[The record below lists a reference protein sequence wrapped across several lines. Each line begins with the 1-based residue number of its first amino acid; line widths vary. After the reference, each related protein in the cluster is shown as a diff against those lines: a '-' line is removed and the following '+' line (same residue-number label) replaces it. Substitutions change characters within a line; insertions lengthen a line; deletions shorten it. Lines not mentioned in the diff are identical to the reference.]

1 MRRFYLFTLIVA
13 AVLLSSAIAASAQTG
28 QLRGHVVIKQP
39 DGTSV
44 PGVGAQIDVFRTDLP
59 GNYPTKADKKGQFV
73 YAGLPYVG
81 RYIIAASAPNAA
93 PSVLGGV
100 LAGRDTDYEIVLGP
114 GDGRR
119 YTADEAK
126 AAVRPGGG
134 SAAGSNGGG
143 GGGGESAA
151 DKAKREEIAKKN
163 AEIEAKNKKIEASN
177 QAVTDAF
184 KAGNVA
190 LNSKNYDEA
199 IKQYDVGLA
208 ADPEQAALLTN
219 KSAALKARGVD
230 KYNLGI
236 KNKDA
241 AATESAKADFKAA
254 AEAANAAADLLKKEP
269 AATDPAQQKQ
279 QEANKYAAFSVRAE
293 SMRLFVVKAD
303 PTQADAGAAAFQDY
317 ISVETDPAKKSRAQL
332 DLAQMLLDAGSGDK
346 AYAEYQKILAAN
358 PDDVDAN
365 LGAGLAL
372 FSIGDK
378 AKYQDAANY
387 LQHFVDKAP
396 DTHKFKNDA
405 KDILAELK
413 STENVTP
420 QKTTTT
426 RPKKRP

>member
-1 MRRFYLFTLIVA
+1 MRRFYLFTLMVAA

-28 QLRGHVVIKQP
+28 QLRGHVVIKQA

-44 PGVGAQIDVFRTDLP
+44 PGAGAQIDVFRTDLP

-93 PSVLGGV
+93 PSVLGGI

-119 YTADEAK
+119 YTAEEAK
-126 AAVRPGGG
+126 AAVKPGGG
-134 SAAGSNGGG
+134 SAPTSN
-143 GGGGESAA
+143 GGGESAA
-151 DKAKREEIAKKN
+151 DKAKREELAAKN
-163 AEIEAKNKKIEASN
+163 AEIEAKNKKIESSN
-177 QAVTDAF
+177 TVVAEAF

-190 LNSKNYDEA
+190 LNAKNYDEA
-199 IKQYDVGLA
+199 IKQYDIGLA

-230 KYNLGI
+230 KYNAGI

-241 AATESAKADFKAA
+241 AAIEAAKADFKAA
-254 AEAANAAADLLKKEP
+254 AEAGNAAADLLKKEP
-269 AATDPAQQKQ
+269 AATDPTEQKQ

-293 SMRLFVVKAD
+293 AMRLFVTKTD

-317 ISVETDPAKKSRAQL
+317 ITVETDPAKKSRAQL

-372 FSIGDK
+372 FSTGDK
-378 AKYQDAANY
+378 GKYQDAANY

>member
-1 MRRFYLFTLIVA
+1 MRRSYLFTFITVV
-13 AVLLSSAIAASAQTG
+13 AVLLSTAIAASAQTG
-28 QLRGHVVIKQP
+28 QLRGHVIIKQA

-44 PGVGAQIDVFRTDLP
+44 PAAGAQIDVFRTDLP
-59 GNYPTKADKKGQFV
+59 GQYPTKADKKGQFV

-81 RYIIAASAPNAA
+81 TYIIAASAPNAA
-93 PSVLGGV
+93 PFAQGNVK
-100 LAGRDTDYEIVLGP
+100 AGRDTDYEVVLSP

-119 YTADEAK
+119 LTADEAK
-126 AAVRPGGG
+126 AA
-134 SAAGSNGGG
+134 AAGGASTASSSSSK
-143 GGGGESAA
+143 GGESAA
-151 DKAKREEIAKKN
+151 DKAKREELAKKN
-163 AEIEAKNKKIEASN
+163 AEIEAKNKKIEESN
-177 QAVTDAF
+177 KVVTDAF

-190 LNSKNYDEA
+190 LNAKNYDEA
-199 IKQYDVGLA
+199 IKQYDIGLA

-230 KYNLGI
+230 KYNAGI

-241 AATESAKADFKAA
+241 AATEAAKADFKAA
-254 AEAANAAADLLKKEP
+254 AEAGNAAADLLKKEP
-269 AATDPAQQKQ
+269 AATDPTEQKQ

-293 SMRLFVVKAD
+293 AMRLFVTKTD

-317 ISVETDPAKKSRAQL
+317 ITVETDPAKKSRAQL

-372 FSIGDK
+372 FSTGDK
-378 AKYQDAANY
+378 GKYQDAANY

>member
-1 MRRFYLFTLIVA
+1 MRRFYFFTLIVA
-13 AVLLSSAIAASAQTG
+13 AAVLLSTAIAASAQTG
-28 QLRGHVVIKQP
+28 QLRGHVIIKQA

-44 PGVGAQIDVFRTDLP
+44 PAAGAQIDVFRTDLP
-59 GNYPTKADKKGQFV
+59 GQYPTKADKKGQFV

-81 RYIIAASAPNAA
+81 TYIIAASAPNAA
-93 PSVLGGV
+93 PFAQGNVK
-100 LAGRDTDYEIVLGP
+100 AGRDTDYEVVLSP

-119 YTADEAK
+119 LTADEAK
-126 AAVRPGGG
+126 VA
-134 SAAGSNGGG
+134 AAGGASTASSSSK
-143 GGGGESAA
+143 GGESAA
-151 DKAKREEIAKKN
+151 DKAKREELAKKN
-163 AEIEAKNKKIEASN
+163 AEIEAKNKKIEESN
-177 QAVTDAF
+177 KVVTDAF

-190 LNSKNYDEA
+190 LNAKNYDEA
-199 IKQYDVGLA
+199 IKQYDIGLA

-230 KYNLGI
+230 KYNAGI

-241 AATESAKADFKAA
+241 AATEAAKADFKAA
-254 AEAANAAADLLKKEP
+254 AEAGNTAADLLKKEP
-269 AATDPAQQKQ
+269 AATDPTEQKQ

-293 SMRLFVVKAD
+293 AMRLFVTKTD

-317 ISVETDPAKKSRAQL
+317 IAVETDPAKKSRAQL

-405 KDILAELK
+405 KAILAELK

-420 QKTTTT
+420 EKTTPKRGR
-426 RPKKRP
+426 RP

>member
-1 MRRFYLFTLIVA
+1 MRRFYLFTLIVAA

-28 QLRGHVVIKQP
+28 QLRGHVVIKQA

-44 PGVGAQIDVFRTDLP
+44 PGAGAQIDVFRTDLP

-93 PSVLGGV
+93 PFAQGNVK
-100 LAGRDTDYEIVLGP
+100 AGRDTDYEVVLSP

-119 YTADEAK
+119 LTADEAK
-126 AAVRPGGG
+126 AA
-134 SAAGSNGGG
+134 AAGGASTASSSSSK
-143 GGGGESAA
+143 GGESAA
-151 DKAKREEIAKKN
+151 DKAKREELAKKN
-163 AEIEAKNKKIEASN
+163 AEIEAKNKKIEESN
-177 QAVTDAF
+177 KVVTDAF

-190 LNSKNYDEA
+190 LNAKNYDEA
-199 IKQYDVGLA
+199 IKQYDIGLA

-230 KYNLGI
+230 KYNAGI

-241 AATESAKADFKAA
+241 AATEAAKADFKAA
-254 AEAANAAADLLKKEP
+254 AEAGNTAADLLKKEP
-269 AATDPAQQKQ
+269 AATDPTEQKQ

-293 SMRLFVVKAD
+293 AMRLFVTKTD

-317 ISVETDPAKKSRAQL
+317 IAVETDPAKKSRAQL

-372 FSIGDK
+372 FSTGDK
-378 AKYQDAANY
+378 GKYQDAANY

>member
-1 MRRFYLFTLIVA
+1 MRRFYLFTLMVAA

-28 QLRGHVVIKQP
+28 QLRGHVVIKQA

-44 PGVGAQIDVFRTDLP
+44 PGAGAQIDVFRIDLP
-59 GNYPTKADKKGQFV
+59 GEYPTKADKKGQFV

-81 RYIIAASAPNAA
+81 KYVLAASAPNAA
-93 PSVLGGV
+93 PSALTGIRVGQDIDYEVVLG
-100 LAGRDTDYEIVLGP
+100 A

-119 YTADEAK
+119 YTKEEAK
-126 AAVRPGGG
+126 AAVKPGGG
-134 SAAGSNGGG
+134 SATSSS
-143 GGGGESAA
+143 GGGESAA

-163 AEIEAKNKKIEASN
+163 AEIESKNKKIEESN
-177 QAVTDAF
+177 KVVTEAF

-190 LNSKNYDEA
+190 LNAKNYDEA

-219 KSAALKARGVD
+219 KAAALKARGVD
-230 KYNLGI
+230 KYNASI

-241 AATESAKADFKAA
+241 AATEAAKADFKAA

-269 AATDPAQQKQ
+269 AATDPTEQKQ

-293 SMRLFVVKAD
+293 AMRLFVTKTD

-346 AYAEYQKILAAN
+346 AYAEYQKILTAN

-405 KDILAELK
+405 KAILAELK

-420 QKTTTT
+420 EKTTPA
-426 RPKKRP
+426 RRKRP

>member
-1 MRRFYLFTLIVA
+1 MRRFYLFTLIVAA

-28 QLRGHVVIKQP
+28 QLRGHVVIKQT

-44 PGVGAQIDVFRTDLP
+44 PGAGAQIDVFRTDLS
-59 GNYPTKADKKGQFV
+59 GEYPTKADKKGQFV

-81 RYIIAASAPNAA
+81 KYVLAASAPNAA
-93 PSVLGGV
+93 PSAQSNVKVGQ
-100 LAGRDTDYEIVLGP
+100 DIDYEIVLGP

-119 YTADEAK
+119 YTKEEAK
-126 AAVRPGGG
+126 AAVKPGAG
-134 SAAGSNGGG
+134 SATSST
-143 GGGGESAA
+143 GGGESAA

-163 AEIEAKNKKIEASN
+163 AEIEAKNKKIEESN
-177 QAVTDAF
+177 KVVTDAF

-190 LNSKNYDEA
+190 LNAKNYDEA
-199 IKQYDVGLA
+199 IKQYDIGLA

-230 KYNLGI
+230 KYNAGI

-241 AATESAKADFKAA
+241 AATEAAKADFKAA
-254 AEAANAAADLLKKEP
+254 AEAGNAAADLLKKEP
-269 AATDPAQQKQ
+269 AATDPTEQKQ

-293 SMRLFVVKAD
+293 AMRLFVTKTD

-317 ISVETDPAKKSRAQL
+317 IAVETDPAKKSRAQL

-372 FSIGDK
+372 FSTGDK
-378 AKYQDAANY
+378 GKYQDAANY

>member
-1 MRRFYLFTLIVA
+1 MRRFYLFSLIMAA

-28 QLRGHVVIKQP
+28 QLRGHVVIKQA

-44 PGVGAQIDVFRTDLP
+44 PGAGAQIDVFRTDLS
-59 GNYPTKADKKGQFV
+59 GEYPTKADKKGQFV

-81 RYIIAASAPNAA
+81 RYILAASAPNAA
-93 PSVLGGV
+93 PSALTGV
-100 LAGRDTDYEIVLGP
+100 RVGQDIDYEIVLGP
-114 GDGRR
+114 GNGRR
-119 YTADEAK
+119 YTKDEAK
-126 AAVRPGGG
+126 SAVQPSAGGAT
-134 SAAGSNGGG
+134 SST
-143 GGGGESAA
+143 GGGESAA
-151 DKAKREEIAKKN
+151 DKAKREELAKKN
-163 AEIEAKNKKIEASN
+163 AEIETKNKKIEESN
-177 QAVTDAF
+177 KVISEAF

-190 LNSKNYDEA
+190 LNAKNYDEA
-199 IKQYDVGLA
+199 IKEYDIGLA

-230 KYNLGI
+230 KYNAGI
-236 KNKDA
+236 KDKDA

-269 AATDPAQQKQ
+269 AATDPAEQKQ
-279 QEANKYAAFSVRAE
+279 QQANKYAAFSVRAE
-293 SMRLFVVKAD
+293 AMRLYVTKTD

-378 AKYQDAANY
+378 GKYQDAANY

-396 DTHKFKNDA
+396 DTHKFKIDA
-405 KDILAELK
+405 KAILAELK

-420 QKTTTT
+420 EKTTPA
-426 RPKKRP
+426 RRKRP

>member
-1 MRRFYLFTLIVA
+1 MRRFYLFSLIMAA

-28 QLRGHVVIKQP
+28 QLRGHVVIKQA

-44 PGVGAQIDVFRTDLP
+44 PGAGAQIDVFRTDLS
-59 GNYPTKADKKGQFV
+59 GEYPTKADKKGQFV

-81 RYIIAASAPNAA
+81 RYILAASAPNAA
-93 PSVLGGV
+93 PSALTGV
-100 LAGRDTDYEIVLGP
+100 RVGQDIDYEIVLGP
-114 GDGRR
+114 GNGRR
-119 YTADEAK
+119 YTKDEAK
-126 AAVRPGGG
+126 SAVQPSAGGAT
-134 SAAGSNGGG
+134 SST

-151 DKAKREEIAKKN
+151 DKAKREELAKKN
-163 AEIEAKNKKIEASN
+163 AEIETKNKKIEESN
-177 QAVTDAF
+177 KVISEAF

-190 LNSKNYDEA
+190 LNAKNYDEA
-199 IKQYDVGLA
+199 IKQYDIGLA

-230 KYNLGI
+230 KYNAGI
-236 KNKDA
+236 KDKDA

-269 AATDPAQQKQ
+269 AATDPAEQKQ
-279 QEANKYAAFSVRAE
+279 QQANKYAAFSVRAE
-293 SMRLFVVKAD
+293 AMRLYVTKTD

-378 AKYQDAANY
+378 GKYQDAANY

-396 DTHKFKNDA
+396 DTHKFKIDA
-405 KDILAELK
+405 KAILAELK

-420 QKTTTT
+420 EKTT
-426 RPKKRP
+426 PKRGKRP

>member
-1 MRRFYLFTLIVA
+1 MRRFYLFSLIMAA

-28 QLRGHVVIKQP
+28 QLRGHVVIKQA

-44 PGVGAQIDVFRTDLP
+44 PGAGAQIDVFRTDLS
-59 GNYPTKADKKGQFV
+59 GEYPTKADKKGQFV

-81 RYIIAASAPNAA
+81 RYILAASAPNAA
-93 PSVLGGV
+93 PSALTGV
-100 LAGRDTDYEIVLGP
+100 RVGQDIDYEIVLGP
-114 GDGRR
+114 GNGRR
-119 YTADEAK
+119 YTKDEAK
-126 AAVRPGGG
+126 SAVQPSAGGAT
-134 SAAGSNGGG
+134 SST

-151 DKAKREEIAKKN
+151 DKAKREELAKKN
-163 AEIEAKNKKIEASN
+163 AEIETKNKKIEESN
-177 QAVTDAF
+177 KVISEAF

-190 LNSKNYDEA
+190 LNAKNYDEA
-199 IKQYDVGLA
+199 IKQYDIGLA

-230 KYNLGI
+230 KYNAGI
-236 KNKDA
+236 KDKDA

-269 AATDPAQQKQ
+269 AATDPAEQKQ
-279 QEANKYAAFSVRAE
+279 QQANKYAAFSVRAE
-293 SMRLFVVKAD
+293 AMRLYVTKTD

-378 AKYQDAANY
+378 GKYQDAANY

-405 KDILAELK
+405 KAILAELK

-420 QKTTTT
+420 EKTTPA
-426 RPKKRP
+426 RRKRP